1 MVVVWPI
8 LIKFDDVVQD
18 EIPPGSPPMR
28 DIQHHIDLVPSLV
41 LLKKPAY
48 RMSRK
53 EHEELKR
60 QIGTT

>member
-1 MVVVWPI
+1 MRPI
-8 LIKFDDVVQD
+8 LKEFGDVFRD
-18 EIPPGSPPMR
+18 EIPLGLPPMR

>member
-1 MVVVWPI
+1 MRPI
-8 LIKFDDVVQD
+8 LKEFGDVFRD
-18 EIPPGSPPMR
+18 EIPLGLPPMR

-48 RMSRK
+48 RMSCT

-60 QIGTT
+60 QMGTT